1 MGPSML
7 SFLWGVS
14 LLSLA
19 PSPLVMYNH
28 FIDLRKKGPT
38 SQRVKGPKGKDWHVT
53 YAIVSVTRPLM
64 KQKELN
70 TSSKNGICGERKHP
84 NK

>member
-38 SQRVKGPKGKDWHVT
+38 SQRVKGPKRKRLACNLC
-53 YAIVSVTRPLM
+53 YCFS
-64 KQKELN
+64 N
-70 TSSKNGICGERKHP
+70 TTSHEAKRIKH
-84 NK
+84 KF